1 MATQAER
8 RDATREAILVAAG
21 KLFQKHGFEETAVE
35 QITAAANVAKGTF
48 YQHFQSKGEIL
59 LALIRHEEATLTPEV
74 ERRLGEDGA
83 PLKVGRWLIGV
94 IARSCEER
102 RKMVSQAMLMAMTK
116 PARKG
121 EPSTRTSFARVFE
134 EAQRRGDVRGDTD
147 AYDLALTLVA
157 GMVPAMMQWAESG
170 KKGELAGSLEKAWQ
184 IFLEGAR
191 K

>member
-8 RDATREAILVAAG
+8 RDATREAILAAAG

-48 YQHFQSKGEIL
+48 YQHFPSKGEIL
-59 LALIRHEEATLTPEV
+59 LALIRHEEATLTAEV

-83 PLKVGRWLIGV
+83 PLKVGRWLIGA
-94 IARSCEER
+94 IARSCEEH
-102 RKMVSQAMLMAMTK
+102 RKMVSQSMLMAMTK

-121 EPSTRTSFARVFE
+121 EPSTRTSFASVFE
-134 EAQRRGDVRGDTD
+134 EAQRRGDVRGDID

-157 GMVPAMMQWAESG
+157 GMVPAMMQWAQSG

-184 IFLEGAR
+184 IFLEGAG